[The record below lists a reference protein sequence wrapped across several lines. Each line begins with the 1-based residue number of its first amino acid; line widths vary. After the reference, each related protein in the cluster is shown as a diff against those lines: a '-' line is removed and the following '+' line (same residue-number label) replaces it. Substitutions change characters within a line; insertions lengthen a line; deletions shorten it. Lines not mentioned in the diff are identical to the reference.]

1 MSTKTTA
8 QKLTPKPLRGFI
20 EWLANKDLYNQI
32 AEDDLIAKQRYR
44 LFTIFSFAGFLIAV
58 LVALQAHYLLQQSN
72 NLILWSLIIIA
83 CVYVLNY
90 VMLLRHRNMPVAYTV
105 TLLSTF
111 AVIHLL
117 TYYSGGIR
125 NSGMFYLG
133 ALVLCAFM
141 LLGSRGGKIIA
152 FLSVLHIIYFYF
164 ITENTNWVTNIL
176 VGGSNEELLDQDFL
190 ITGVLAIFFIAAQV
204 NYLESGRNIVIQRIT
219 QSRNELRQKN
229 IELADNIRALEKIN
243 RELDKF
249 ASIVSHDLKAPLRA
263 IGNLT
268 GWIET
273 DMKGKM
279 PPEVQENF
287 DAIKQRVRRMEGL
300 INGLL
305 EYSKADRKRGE
316 VMIVDLKKLVTE
328 TFDFIGK
335 PENVEL
341 KFASSMPVFSAD
353 KLLLEQIFSN
363 LLDNAVKYNDKST
376 VEIKISAEEVNN
388 HWLFA
393 VTDNGPGI
401 DPQYHEKVFV
411 IFQTLKRRDE
421 VESTGVG
428 LAIVKKIIEERGGK
442 IWVESE
448 AGKGATFKFTWPKSP
463 EMAKNMVVAA

>member
-1 MSTKTTA
+1 MNIKNTIKN
-8 QKLTPKPLRGFI
+8 LIPKRVRELI
-20 EWLANKDLYNQI
+20 ESLASRDLYHQI
-32 AEDDLIAKQRYR
+32 EENDLIAKQRYR
-44 LFTIFSFAGFLIAV
+44 LFTIFSFAGFVIAI
-58 LVALQAHYLLQQSN
+58 LVSMQVYFILRLT
-72 NLILWSLIIIA
+72 NLTLWSLILIA
-83 CVYVLNY
+83 CAYVLNY
-90 VMLLRHRNMPVAYTV
+90 FMLLRHKNMRVAYYV

-111 AVIHLL
+111 FVIHLL

-133 ALVLCAFM
+133 ALVLCGFM
-141 LLGSRGGKIIA
+141 LLGSKGGKLIA
-152 FLSVLHIIYFYF
+152 YLSIAHLIYFYF
-164 ITENTNWVTNIL
+164 ITEHTNWVANIL
-176 VGGSNEELLDQDFL
+176 VGSDDKLLDQDFL

-229 IELADNIRALEKIN
+229 IELADNIRALEKTN

-268 GWIET
+268 GWIED

-279 PPEVQENF
+279 PPDVLENF
-287 DAIKQRVRRMEGL
+287 NAIKQRVRRMEGL

-316 VMIVDLKKLVTE
+316 VVTVDSKKLVLD
-328 TFDFIGK
+328 TFEFIGK
-335 PENVEL
+335 PENLQLE
-341 KFASSMPVFSAD
+341 FTTAMPVFPAD
-353 KLLLEQIFSN
+353 KLLLEQIFAN
-363 LLDNAVKYNDKST
+363 LLDNSVKYNDKST
-376 VEIKISAEEVNN
+376 VRIKVSAEEKKNQ
-388 HWLFA
+388 WLFA

-401 DPQYHEKVFV
+401 DRQYHEKVFI

-428 LAIVKKIIEERGGK
+428 LAIVKKIIEEKGGK

-448 AGKGATFKFTWPKSP
+448 PGKGAAFKFTWPKSE
-463 EMAKNMVVAA
+463 EMAKNLVVAA

>member
-1 MSTKTTA
+1 MSIKTSM
-8 QKLTPKPLRGFI
+8 QNFIPKPLRELI
-20 EWLANKDLYNQI
+20 ASLASKDLYHQI
-32 AEDDLIAKQRYR
+32 EEDDLLAKQRYR
-44 LFTIFSFAGFLIAV
+44 LFTIFSFAGLLIAL
-58 LVALQAHYLLQQSN
+58 LVALEAYFLLNQA
-72 NLILWSLIIIA
+72 NLIPWSLVMIA
-83 CVYVLNY
+83 GVYVLNY
-90 VMLLRHRNMPVAYTV
+90 ALLLRHKNTKVAYTV

-111 AVIHLL
+111 SIIHFL

-133 ALVLCAFM
+133 AIVLCAFM
-141 LLGSRGGKIIA
+141 LLGSKGGKIIA
-152 FLSVLHIIYFYF
+152 FLSVLHIIYFYI
-164 ITENTNWVTNIL
+164 ITEHTEWVTNIL
-176 VGGSNEELLDQDFL
+176 VGGSDESMLDQDFL

-204 NYLESGRNIVIQRIT
+204 NYLESGKNIVIQRIT
-219 QSRNELRQKN
+219 QSRNELRKKN
-229 IELADNIRALEKIN
+229 IELADNIRALEKTN

-268 GWIET
+268 GWIED

-287 DAIKQRVRRMEGL
+287 NAIKQRVRRMEGL

-316 VMIVDLKKLVTE
+316 IVKVDLKKLITD

-335 PENVEL
+335 PTNVQLEFSTSL
-341 KFASSMPVFSAD
+341 PVFPTD

-363 LLDNAVKYNDKST
+363 LLDNAVKYNDKET
-376 VEIKISAEEVNN
+376 VRIKISAEDKHNEWV
-388 HWLFA
+388 FA
-393 VTDNGPGI
+393 VSDNGPGI
-401 DPQYHEKVFV
+401 EPQYHEKVFV

-428 LAIVKKIIEERGGK
+428 LAIVKKIVEEKGGK

-448 AGKGATFKFTWPKSP
+448 PGKGAAFKFTWPKS
-463 EMAKNMVVAA
+463 EELAKNLVVAA

>member
-1 MSTKTTA
+1 MNIKTTL
-8 QKLTPKPLRGFI
+8 QNLIPKPLRSLI
-20 EWLANKDLYNQI
+20 ASLASKDLYHQI
-32 AEDDLIAKQRYR
+32 EENDLIAKQRYR
-44 LFTIFSFAGFLIAV
+44 LFTTFSFAGFVIAV
-58 LVALQAHYLLQQSN
+58 LVSMQVYFILQLT
-72 NLILWSLIIIA
+72 NLTLWSLILIA
-83 CVYVLNY
+83 CAYILNY
-90 VMLLRHRNMPVAYTV
+90 FMLLRHKNMLVAYYV

-111 AVIHLL
+111 FVIHLL

-133 ALVLCAFM
+133 ALVLCGFM
-141 LLGSRGGKIIA
+141 LLGSKGGKLIA
-152 FLSVLHIIYFYF
+152 YLSIAHLIYFYL

-176 VGGSNEELLDQDFL
+176 VGSDDKLLDQDFL

-204 NYLESGRNIVIQRIT
+204 NYLESGRNIVIKRIT

-229 IELADNIRALEKIN
+229 IELADNIRALEKTN

-268 GWIET
+268 GWIED

-279 PPEVQENF
+279 PADVLENF
-287 DAIKQRVRRMEGL
+287 NAIKQRLRRMEGL

-316 VMIVDLKKLVTE
+316 VMTVDSKKLVMD

-335 PENVEL
+335 PENLQLE
-341 KFASSMPVFSAD
+341 FTTAMPVFPAD
-353 KLLLEQIFSN
+353 KLLLEQIFAN
-363 LLDNAVKYNDKST
+363 LLDNSVKYNDKST
-376 VEIKISAEEVNN
+376 VKIKVSAVEKNN
-388 HWLFA
+388 QWLFA

-401 DPQYHEKVFV
+401 DRQYHEKVFV

-428 LAIVKKIIEERGGK
+428 LAIVKKIIEEKGGK

-448 AGKGATFKFTWPKSP
+448 PGKGAAFKFTWPKSE
-463 EMAKNMVVAA
+463 EMAKNLVVAA

>member
-1 MSTKTTA
+1 MSIKTTV
-8 QKLTPKPLRGFI
+8 QKLIPKPLRGLI
-20 EWLANKDLYNQI
+20 ASLASRDLYHQI
-32 AEDDLIAKQRYR
+32 EENDLIAKQRYR
-44 LFTIFSFAGFLIAV
+44 LFTIFSFAGFVIAV
-58 LVALQAHYLLQQSN
+58 LVAMQVYFILQLT
-72 NLILWSLIIIA
+72 NLTLWSLVLIA
-83 CVYVLNY
+83 CAYILNY
-90 VMLLRHRNMPVAYTV
+90 FMLLRHKNMLVAYYV

-111 AVIHLL
+111 FVIHLL

-133 ALVLCAFM
+133 ALVLCGFM
-141 LLGSRGGKIIA
+141 LLGSKGGKLIA
-152 FLSVLHIIYFYF
+152 YLSIVHLIYFYF
-164 ITENTNWVTNIL
+164 ITEHTNWVTNIL
-176 VGGSNEELLDQDFL
+176 VGSDDKLLDQDFL

-229 IELADNIRALEKIN
+229 IELADNIRALEKTN

-268 GWIET
+268 GWIED

-279 PPEVQENF
+279 PADVQENF
-287 DAIKQRVRRMEGL
+287 NTIKQRVRRMEGL

-316 VMIVDLKKLVTE
+316 IVTVDSKKLVLDTLE
-328 TFDFIGK
+328 FIGK
-335 PENVEL
+335 PENLQLE
-341 KFASSMPVFSAD
+341 FTTPMPVFAAD
-353 KLLLEQIFSN
+353 KLLLEQIFAN
-363 LLDNAVKYNDKST
+363 LLDNSVKYNDKST
-376 VEIKISAEEVNN
+376 VQIKVSAEDKNN
-388 HWLFA
+388 QWLFS

-401 DPQYHEKVFV
+401 DRQYHEKVFV

-428 LAIVKKIIEERGGK
+428 LAIVKKIIEEKGGK

-448 AGKGATFKFTWPKSP
+448 PGKGATFKFTWPKSE
-463 EMAKNMVVAA
+463 EMAKNLVVAA

>member
-1 MSTKTTA
+1 MSLKTTL
-8 QKLTPKPLRGFI
+8 QKLIPKPLRGFI
-20 EWLANKDLYNQI
+20 ASLASKDLYHQI
-32 AEDDLIAKQRYR
+32 PEDDLIAKQRYR
-44 LFTIFSFAGFLIAV
+44 LFTIFSFAGFLIAILVGLQVYFILELTNLV
-58 LVALQAHYLLQQSN
+58 LWILV
-72 NLILWSLIIIA
+72 LIA
-83 CVYVLNY
+83 YVYVANY
-90 VMLLRHRNMPVAYTV
+90 YMLLRHRNMRVAYTV

-141 LLGSRGGKIIA
+141 LLGSKGGKIIA
-152 FLSVLHIIYFYF
+152 YLSVAHIIYFYF
-164 ITENTNWVTNIL
+164 ITEYTDWVTNIL
-176 VGGSNEELLDQDFL
+176 VGGTDEKVLDQDFL

-229 IELADNIRALEKIN
+229 IELAENIRALEKTN

-305 EYSKADRKRGE
+305 EYSKADRKKGE
-316 VMIVDLKKLVTE
+316 VIMLDSKKLVLDTL
-328 TFDFIGK
+328 DFIGQ
-335 PENVEL
+335 PDNL
-341 KFASSMPVFSAD
+341 KLEFTTAMPVFQAD
-353 KLLLEQIFSN
+353 KLLLEQIFAN
-363 LLDNAVKYNDKST
+363 LLDNSVKYNNKST
-376 VEIKISAEEVNN
+376 IEIKISAEQKNN

-428 LAIVKKIIEERGGK
+428 LAIVKKIIEEKGGK

-448 AGKGATFKFTWPKSP
+448 AGKGATFKFTWPKS
-463 EMAKNMVVAA
+463 EEYAKNLVVAA

>member
-1 MSTKTTA
+1 MNIKSTL
-8 QKLTPKPLRGFI
+8 QNLIPKPLRGLI
-20 EWLANKDLYNQI
+20 ASLMSRDLYHQI
-32 AEDDLIAKQRYR
+32 EENDLIAKQRYR
-44 LFTIFSFAGFLIAV
+44 LFTIFSFAGFVIAI
-58 LVALQAHYLLQQSN
+58 LVGLQVYFILQLT
-72 NLILWSLIIIA
+72 NLTLWSLILIA
-83 CVYVLNY
+83 CAYVLNY
-90 VMLLRHRNMPVAYTV
+90 FMLLRHKNMRVAYYV

-111 AVIHLL
+111 FVIHLL

-133 ALVLCAFM
+133 ALVLCGFM
-141 LLGSRGGKIIA
+141 LLGSKGGKLIA
-152 FLSVLHIIYFYF
+152 YLSVAHLIYFYF
-164 ITENTNWVTNIL
+164 ITENTSWVTNIL
-176 VGGSNEELLDQDFL
+176 VGSDDKLLNQDFL

-229 IELADNIRALEKIN
+229 IELADNIKALEKIN

-268 GWIET
+268 GWIED

-279 PPEVQENF
+279 PADVQENF
-287 DAIKQRVRRMEGL
+287 NAIKQRVRRMEGL

-316 VMIVDLKKLVTE
+316 VVTVDSKKLVTD
-328 TFDFIGK
+328 TLDFIGK
-335 PENVEL
+335 PENLQLE
-341 KFASSMPVFSAD
+341 FTTPMPVFPAD
-353 KLLLEQIFSN
+353 KLLLEQIFAN
-363 LLDNAVKYNDKST
+363 LLDNSVKYNDKST
-376 VEIKISAEEVNN
+376 VQIKVSAEEKNN
-388 HWLFA
+388 QWLFA

-401 DPQYHEKVFV
+401 DRQYHEKVFV

-428 LAIVKKIIEERGGK
+428 LAIVKKIIEEKGGK

-448 AGKGATFKFTWPKSP
+448 AGKGATFKFTWPKSE
-463 EMAKNMVVAA
+463 EMAKNLVVAA

>member
-1 MSTKTTA
+1 MSIKTTV
-8 QKLTPKPLRGFI
+8 QKLIPKPLRGLI
-20 EWLANKDLYNQI
+20 ASLASRDLYHQI
-32 AEDDLIAKQRYR
+32 EENDLIAKQRYR
-44 LFTIFSFAGFLIAV
+44 LFTIFSFAGFVIAV
-58 LVALQAHYLLQQSN
+58 LVAMQVYFILQLT
-72 NLILWSLIIIA
+72 NLTLWSLVLIA
-83 CVYVLNY
+83 CAYILNY
-90 VMLLRHRNMPVAYTV
+90 FMLLRHKNMLVSYYV

-111 AVIHLL
+111 FVIHLL

-133 ALVLCAFM
+133 ALVLCGFM
-141 LLGSRGGKIIA
+141 LLGSKGGKLIA
-152 FLSVLHIIYFYF
+152 YLSIVHLIYFYF
-164 ITENTNWVTNIL
+164 ITEHTNWVTNIL
-176 VGGSNEELLDQDFL
+176 VGSDDKLLDQDFL

-229 IELADNIRALEKIN
+229 IELADNIRALEKTN

-268 GWIET
+268 GWIED

-279 PPEVQENF
+279 PADVQENF
-287 DAIKQRVRRMEGL
+287 NTIKQRVRRMEGL

-316 VMIVDLKKLVTE
+316 IVTVDSKKLVLDTLE
-328 TFDFIGK
+328 FIGK
-335 PENVEL
+335 PENLQLE
-341 KFASSMPVFSAD
+341 FTTPMPVFAAD
-353 KLLLEQIFSN
+353 KLLLEQIFAN
-363 LLDNAVKYNDKST
+363 LLDNSVKYNDKST
-376 VEIKISAEEVNN
+376 VQIKVSAEDKNN
-388 HWLFA
+388 QWLFS

-401 DPQYHEKVFV
+401 DRQYHEKVFV

-428 LAIVKKIIEERGGK
+428 LAIVKKIIEEKGGK

-448 AGKGATFKFTWPKSP
+448 PGKGATFKFTWPKTE
-463 EMAKNMVVAA
+463 EMAKNLVVAA

>member
-1 MSTKTTA
+1 MTTKTVR
-8 QKLTPKPLRGFI
+8 QRLIPKPLREFI
-20 EWLANKDLYNQI
+20 SSLASKDLYHQI
-32 AEDDLIAKQRYR
+32 EEDDLIAKQRYR
-44 LFTIFSFAGFLIAV
+44 LFTIFSFAGFVIAI
-58 LVALQAHYLLQQSN
+58 LVALQAYFLLMQSN
-72 NLILWSLIIIA
+72 FILWSLIVIA
-83 CVYVLNY
+83 CAYVLNY
-90 VMLLRHRNMPVAYTV
+90 YFLLRHQNMPVAYTV

-117 TYYSGGIR
+117 TYFSGGIR

-133 ALVLCAFM
+133 ALVLGAFM
-141 LLGSRGGKIIA
+141 LLGSRGGKLIA
-152 FLSVLHIIYFYF
+152 FLSVLHIIYFFF

-176 VGGSNEELLDQDFL
+176 VGADDKQLDLDFL

-204 NYLESGRNIVIQRIT
+204 NYLQSGRNIVIQRIT

-229 IELADNIRALEKIN
+229 IELADNIRALEKTN

-279 PPEVQENF
+279 PPDVQENF
-287 DAIKQRVRRMEGL
+287 EAIKQRVRRMEGL

-316 VMIVDLKKLVTE
+316 VVTVDLKKLVTD

-335 PENVEL
+335 PDNL
-341 KFASSMPVFSAD
+341 KLEFTSPMPVLAAD

-363 LLDNAVKYNDKST
+363 LLDNSVKYNDKSA
-376 VEIKISAEEVNN
+376 VEIKISAEEKNN
-388 HWLFA
+388 HWQFS

-428 LAIVKKIIEERGGK
+428 LAIVKKIIEEKGGK

-448 AGKGATFKFTWPKSP
+448 AGKGAAFKFTWPKSE
-463 EMAKNMVVAA
+463 EMAKNLVVAA

>member
-1 MSTKTTA
+1 MSIKSTI
-8 QKLTPKPLRGFI
+8 QSLIPKPLRSFI
-20 EWLANKDLYNQI
+20 TSIESQGLYHQI
-32 AEDDLIAKQRYR
+32 EEDDLIAKQRYR
-44 LFTIFSFAGFLIAV
+44 LFTIFNFVVCLIAI
-58 LVALQAHYLLQQSN
+58 LVALQAYFLLKQTN
-72 NLILWSLIIIA
+72 FILWSLVFMA

-90 VMLLRHRNMPVAYTV
+90 FLLLRHKKMTVAYTV

-111 AVIHLL
+111 VILHIL

-133 ALVLCAFM
+133 ALVLGAFM
-141 LLGSRGGKIIA
+141 LLGSKGGKWIA
-152 FLSVLHIIYFYF
+152 VLSAVHLIYFYI
-164 ITENTNWVTNIL
+164 ITANTGWVTNIL
-176 VGGSNEELLDQDFL
+176 VGGTDENALDQDFL
-190 ITGVLAIFFIAAQV
+190 FTGVLAIIFIASQV

-219 QSRNELRQKN
+219 QSRNELRKKN
-229 IELADNIRALEKIN
+229 IELADNIRALEKTN

-279 PPEVQENF
+279 PTEVQENF

-316 VMIVDLKKLVTE
+316 VVTVDLKKLIADTL
-328 TFDFIGK
+328 DFIGK
-335 PENVEL
+335 PDNVKLE
-341 KFASSMPVFSAD
+341 FTTAMPVFATD

-363 LLDNAVKYNDKST
+363 LLDNSVKYNDKSS
-376 VEIKISAEEVNN
+376 VEIKVSAEEKNN
-388 HWLFA
+388 QWLFA

-401 DPQYHEKVFV
+401 DAQYHEKVFV

-428 LAIVKKIIEERGGK
+428 LAIVKKIIEEKGGK

-448 AGKGATFKFTWPKSP
+448 PGKGASFKFTWPKS
-463 EMAKNMVVAA
+463 EELAKNLVAAA